1 MGRNISNEVA
11 FPTMQGKKAREIEII
26 ATGDELLYGRILDTN
41 SHWIARR
48 IVELG
53 GKLLRVTIVGDRKE
67 DIGAALRESMEREND
82 VIIFTGGLGPSMDDL
97 TVESIGETIDRRIV
111 YDPSTIEKIKS
122 VYRKRGISD
131 TTRGERMA
139 RILEGSQA
147 IQNQL
152 GFSVGMMI
160 EEKNRL
166 IFTFPGVP
174 EEMKNMFNNS
184 VARIIE
190 KESSDKS
197 LAKTIIVRMVWKDFF
212 PLFWRLQTD
221 FPEIY
226 LKNAATPP
234 MEEPEREKIHEIKVD
249 IVINGLTKDEAEGKM
264 AALLKEYQDRIN
276 QAGGGEIQTVD

>member
-1 MGRNISNEVA
+1 MSRNISSENA
-11 FPTMQGKKAREIEII
+11 FPTMQGKTARRIEII
-26 ATGDELLYGRILDTN
+26 ATGDEILYGRILDTN

-53 GKLLRVTIVGDRKE
+53 GKLQRVTIVGDKKE
-67 DIGAALRESMEREND
+67 DIGAALKEALERNND
-82 VIIFTGGLGPSMDDL
+82 IVIFTGGLGPTMDDL
-97 TVESIGETIDRRIV
+97 TVESIGATIDRKIV
-111 YDPSTIEKIKS
+111 YDPTTVEKIKS
-122 VYRKRGISD
+122 VYRKRGITD

-152 GFSVGMMI
+152 GFSVGMVI
-160 EEKNRL
+160 KERNRL

-174 EEMKNMFNNS
+174 EEMKNMFNS
-184 VARIIE
+184 SAAKIIE
-190 KESSDKS
+190 KDSLDRS

-212 PLFWRLQTD
+212 PIFWRLQTD

-234 MEEPEREKIHEIKVD
+234 MEETERGKIHEIKVD
-249 IVINGLTKDEAEGKM
+249 IVINGLTKEEAEAKM
-264 AALLKEYQDRIN
+264 AALLEEYQRRIN
-276 QAGGGEIQTVD
+276 EAGGGEIQTVD